1 MRPSP
6 PGGRS
11 MHCTDTS
18 SLAGPHPTP
27 QELGLLV
34 LAREGRLTDGQLLQM
49 GFRGRGSQDQPG
61 PLFDSPL
68 PLRRLSLHRSTLCLV
83 APADL
88 AVKQPFK
95 SACLLTALSCLR
107 GGSSFYQESWSNSLQ
122 IKAPPA
128 PFPLQVSLSFSLSK
142 SLKEKPSLNSP
153 QEFLKGTTSQCKH
166 TQKND
171 TFLRHWSLSYPSAGA
186 SPCRETLLKQ

>member
-1 MRPSP
+1 M
-6 PGGRS
+6 
-11 MHCTDTS
+11 
-18 SLAGPHPTP
+18 
-27 QELGLLV
+27 
-34 LAREGRLTDGQLLQM
+34 TDGQLLQM
-49 GFRGRGSQDQPG
+49 GFRGRGSQDPPG

-68 PLRRLSLHRSTLCLV
+68 PLRRLSLHCSTLCLV

-128 PFPLQVSLSFSLSK
+128 PFPLQVSLSFPLSK

-171 TFLRHWSLSYPSAGA
+171 TYPRPKGLSHPSTGA
-186 SPCRETLLKQ
+186 SPCRQTLLKQ

>member
-1 MRPSP
+1 MASFCRWAS
-6 PGGRS
+6 G
-11 MHCTDTS
+11 
-18 SLAGPHPTP
+18 A
-27 QELGLLV
+27 EAVGL
-34 LAREGRLTDGQLLQM
+34 
-49 GFRGRGSQDQPG
+49 SQG
-61 PLFDSPL
+61 
-68 PLRRLSLHRSTLCLV
+68 LSLIAPPTEEAPLCLV

-128 PFPLQVSLSFSLSK
+128 PFPLQVSFSLSK

-153 QEFLKGTTSQCKH
+153 QECLKGTTSQCKH

-171 TFLRHWSLSYPSAGA
+171 TYPRPKSLSPHLLLHPHAERLCLS
-186 SPCRETLLKQ
+186 SRPCAA